1 MRERYAYPEKEEMK
15 NAKEN
20 RRWWGGGSRARRTT
34 SYYVGNVTAE
44 MTTLLR
50 ISASTLIRLREKMG
64 LHLCIVF
71 HSTHNAIALK
81 RNASNLR
88 MLQEHA
94 TEIQCSIRHKTNTVQ
109 ERMHGSAV
117 LHK

>member
-20 RRWWGGGSRARRTT
+20 RRWGGGSRARRTT

-81 RNASNLR
+81 RNAFNLR
-88 MLQEHA
+88 MLQERDINPVFNTSKNTPRPRTHA
-94 TEIQCSIRHKTNTVQ
+94 WIR
-109 ERMHGSAV
+109 GSAEV
-117 LHK
+117 V